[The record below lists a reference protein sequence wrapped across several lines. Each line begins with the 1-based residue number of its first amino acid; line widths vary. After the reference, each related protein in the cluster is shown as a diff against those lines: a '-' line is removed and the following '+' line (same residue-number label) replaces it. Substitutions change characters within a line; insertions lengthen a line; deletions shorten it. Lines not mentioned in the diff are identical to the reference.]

1 MSPEALQNA
10 AALHEGLAREELD
23 RETQI
28 GQLHHLTKRDRRAVG
43 ALALVF
49 GAILSIGIAMMT
61 VARVPHTADMAKSA
75 DANLPMERTLIIP
88 GNK

>member
-28 GQLHHLTKRDRRAVG
+28 GRLHRLTERDRRAIG

-49 GAILSIGIAMMT
+49 GAVFSIGIAMMT
-61 VARVPHTADMAKSA
+61 MARAPHTADMSA

>member
-28 GQLHHLTKRDRRAVG
+28 GRLHHLTERDRRAVG

-49 GAILSIGIAMMT
+49 GAIFSMGIAMMI

-75 DANLPMERTLIIP
+75 DTNLPMERTLVIP